1 MFFKIIRSIYHI
13 FNIINTIYTLFQP
26 YSQFNVAS
34 FLNYLFVLSL
44 HDSYLAKSKSYNNFV
59 SSSFIVLLYQIG
71 LFAFACSIKYIN
83 EIIFFALIIIFHAI
97 YDCQIANIMND
108 DYLFE
113 ENYEKLPF
121 TQETYAIVV

>member
-1 MFFKIIRSIYHI
+1 MYKSLFPLNH
-13 FNIINTIYTLFQP
+13 TLFHP

-71 LFAFACSIKYIN
+71 LFAFACSIKDIN